1 MYRPTSG
8 PHAGAV
14 RIEITASRRKPPSG
28 IVVVDDGPVRRF
40 NGWLSLLGM
49 LAEALDPQSPSG
61 ASGRLDGELS
71 AGGDAELG
79 ESV

>member
-14 RIEITASRRKPPSG
+14 RIEITARRTKPPSG
-28 IVVVDDGPVRRF
+28 IVVVDDEPARRF
-40 NGWLSLLGM
+40 NGWLGLLGV

-61 ASGRLDGELS
+61 SSGRLDGELP
-71 AGGDAELG
+71 AGGDADLG